1 MNKSTEN
8 LTGIVRVDDID
19 AKTMKT
25 LLKFIYQNK
34 FTFEEATDLDVLMAA
49 NKYNIVDLVAKC
61 EKYILMDLSKKNI
74 MDILAISKFLPTTNK
89 IFEKA
94 MNFYHQMED
103 TKNVFQGKIWT
114 VQATKGSVGVPVIY
128 RYRFTGKWQNFHYRF
143 TGKWKS
149 IYRFFRGENGS
160 FYS

>member
-1 MNKSTEN
+1 LSAIIWRKKATGQKRAKKYTVFKAMIYMNKSTEN

-25 LLKFIYQNK
+25 LLKFIYQTK

-74 MDILAISKFLPTTNK
+74 MNILAVSKFLPTTNK

-94 MNFYHQMED
+94 MEYYHQMED

-114 VQATKGSVGVPVIY
+114 VQATKGVRIC
-128 RYRFTGKWQNFHYRF
+128 
-143 TGKWKS
+143 
-149 IYRFFRGENGS
+149 
-160 FYS
+160 